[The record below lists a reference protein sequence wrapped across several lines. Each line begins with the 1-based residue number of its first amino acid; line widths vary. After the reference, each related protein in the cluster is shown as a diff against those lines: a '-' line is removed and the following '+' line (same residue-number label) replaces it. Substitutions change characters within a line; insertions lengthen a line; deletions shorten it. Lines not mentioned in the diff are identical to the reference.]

1 MKYKRRDFLKL
12 SGAGLA
18 LTPGALLDAS
28 EKLQVAGGDHRL
40 VVVQLSGGNDGL
52 NTVVPFED
60 DRYYRSRPAL
70 AIPKARVLRLDGS
83 N

>member
-40 VVVQLSGGNDGL
+40 VVVQLSGGKDGRCNL
-52 NTVVPFED
+52 GKFIV
-60 DRYYRSRPAL
+60 DRTRRIVGY
-70 AIPKARVLRLDGS
+70 LR
-83 N
+83 